1 VILNRESPPTPPP
14 DEGPATLPEVAST
27 LRRARTRLGVG
38 LAEAATATS
47 IPYSQIDA
55 LEGGTVDRL
64 ADRVE
69 TLQAL
74 RHYADFLGLPGD
86 RYALLLI
93 DLWPSASVNRSL
105 AEALS
110 ATSATL
116 AAPSAPSDPTTGSVQ
131 VLDPPTEAV
140 AAESVDRFFVTQ
152 TSMAASGGTFGNT
165 APVPSA
171 LLDTGETP
179 AVSRPN
185 KMRRRRRGQFVLRLA
200 VWTLGILVVLGA
212 AGLAADHWRPHWL
225 TSLHIPGVHTTGD
238 TSTPTTTSSHTS
250 STAPPIYSVATTSP
264 TAVTVTVRAP
274 SFTVVVSPY
283 GGPSWVEATEPDHF
297 GAIFA
302 ATMPA
307 GAVQKFPV
315 TTGLTL
321 QIGSASGRTLVT
333 VDNKVV
339 GFYFPKAAPTT
350 ITYVKGS

>member
-1 VILNRESPPTPPP
+1 
-14 DEGPATLPEVAST
+14 
-27 LRRARTRLGVG
+27 
-38 LAEAATATS
+38 
-47 IPYSQIDA
+47 
-55 LEGGTVDRL
+55 VDRL

-116 AAPSAPSDPTTGSVQ
+116 RRPVRRVTRRPGPSRCSTHRPRPS
-131 VLDPPTEAV
+131 PPSLSTASSSPRLRWRRV
-140 AAESVDRFFVTQ
+140 A
-152 TSMAASGGTFGNT
+152 G
-165 APVPSA
+165 PSQHRA
-171 LLDTGETP
+171 GPLSPAGHRRDTGGEP
-179 AVSRPN
+179 PHQDAP
-185 KMRRRRRGQFVLRLA
+185 RRRGQFVLRLA

-225 TSLHIPGVHTTGD
+225 TSLHIPV
-238 TSTPTTTSSHTS
+238 STPPATRRHRPPRARTPRAPLPR
-250 STAPPIYSVATTSP
+250 STAWPPRHRRRSP
-264 TAVTVTVRAP
+264 SRYAHPR
-274 SFTVVVSPY
+274 S
-283 GGPSWVEATEPDHF
+283 PSWSPLRRPELGGGDRARPLR
-297 GAIFA
+297 AIFA

-339 GFYFPKAAPTT
+339 GFYFRRPPPPPSPT
-350 ITYVKGS
+350 